1 MNPPTIQTDNLSP
14 RMVKLRTNDPSNLVL
29 RVTETVMAQQ
39 MDRSMPATAVPPSSP
54 STGIPRLP
62 SQNFDSPSLDIS
74 ISTILGNASTSEP
87 AIAQQVDKVKQL
99 SQENSELEQRLR
111 EIEKRLK
118 DVEEKDRKR
127 KSLQPAAA
135 TNVITVT
142 TPLAPTPRLV
152 YLSSIG
158 TLLHQLDLAPHSIKR
173 ATRARH
179 LTTTLLLLSNTPSCS
194 IMSKFNSRQA
204 SRRGSRRASIDPLRL
219 IPMDKLGVP
228 RLVGES
234 ATNKHRAKAPA
245 AGEDFNVVFIGAGNI
260 MFGSPEGPWN
270 HSFRFEHK
278 LGPRLKVVALIDP
291 ALDRASAVLQ
301 KKRDSFVV
309 SAYQN
314 TKMYKTI
321 DDFAKSMTPEEK
333 PRAIIVGSPPH
344 WRGSDLPGKPVSTG
358 PHTTALDISRRITEA
373 GNVCSVGYM
382 LRYLKAV
389 QMMKQIIE
397 DKELV
402 VMATSARYV
411 CAYEPIAKP
420 DWWDKSRDQG
430 PIVEQGTHFCD
441 LSRYF
446 GGDVD
451 ISSVMAHSVEW
462 DEEPGQLSKIPI
474 DENKIA
480 PENRIPRVTT
490 ATWKYENGAVG
501 TLTHAVALHG
511 TNYSCELEV
520 YLDGYQMRQARR
532 SLSYPNPLHPPP
544 LVTITRRLIDS
555 VMMTHSF
562 QRQVSNL
569 IDVIEHGEGTAE
581 ILSTYEDACKTYE
594 FTWAI
599 RLANAVV
606 CPRIRE
612 SHKLRVW
619 LLAAALPNADHDF
632 SSTITDYT
640 TEETHFAK
648 PFRLSLVQLGGTG
661 DDKAA
666 NLEHAK
672 EMVLKAAQPVDGKKT
687 NLIVLPECFNSP
699 YGHMHFPNY
708 AETIGYK
715 PGEAYDVS
723 ASKSESV
730 KALSTMA
737 KETGIWLLGGSIPE
751 RDEVDDPP
759 KGELVAIHRKVHLF
773 DIDIPGGITFK
784 ESETLTGGTKL
795 TSFETEFGKIG
806 LGICYDVRFPEMAM
820 IAARKGCVAML
831 YPGAF
836 NLTTG
841 PLHWELLQRARAVD
855 NQIYV
860 AMCSPARDMSAGYH
874 AWGHSMV
881 VDPMGKVIATTEH
894 EEAII
899 HADIDPE
906 VIRKTRSGIP
916 VTIQRRFDVYP
927 DVSI

>member
-1 MNPPTIQTDNLSP
+1 MS
-14 RMVKLRTNDPSNLVL
+14 
-29 RVTETVMAQQ
+29 
-39 MDRSMPATAVPPSSP
+39 
-54 STGIPRLP
+54 RL
-62 SQNFDSPSLDIS
+62 
-74 ISTILGNASTSEP
+74 G
-87 AIAQQVDKVKQL
+87 
-99 SQENSELEQRLR
+99 
-111 EIEKRLK
+111 
-118 DVEEKDRKR
+118 
-127 KSLQPAAA
+127 
-135 TNVITVT
+135 
-142 TPLAPTPRLV
+142 
-152 YLSSIG
+152 
-158 TLLHQLDLAPHSIKR
+158 
-173 ATRARH
+173 
-179 LTTTLLLLSNTPSCS
+179 
-194 IMSKFNSRQA
+194 

-219 IPMDKLGVP
+219 IPMDK
-228 RLVGES
+228 
-234 ATNKHRAKAPA
+234 AKAPA

-291 ALDRASAVLQ
+291 ALDRAAAALQ

-309 SAYQN
+309 SAYQD

-321 DDFAKSMTPEEK
+321 DEFAKSMTPSEK
-333 PRAIIVGSPPH
+333 PRAIVVGSPPH
-344 WRGSDLPGKPVSTG
+344 WRGTDLPGRDLELKLLQHFPGVAMFIEKPVSTG
-358 PHTTALDISRRITEA
+358 PYTTALDISRKIEAA
-373 GNVCSVGYM
+373 GNLCSVGYM

-411 CAYEPIAKP
+411 CAYEVIAKP

-462 DEEPGQLSKIPI
+462 DEEPGHLTKIPI
-474 DENKIA
+474 DESKIA

-511 TNYSCELEV
+511 QKYSCELEV
-520 YLDGYQMRQARR
+520 YLDGYQMRLVDPYHIPTLYIRR
-532 SLSYPNPLHPPP
+532 PG
-544 LVTITRRLIDS
+544 D
-555 VMMTHSF
+555 
-562 QRQVSNL
+562 
-569 IDVIEHGEGTAE
+569 
-581 ILSTYEDACKTYE
+581 
-594 FTWAI
+594 
-599 RLANAVV
+599 
-606 CPRIRE
+606 
-612 SHKLRVW
+612 
-619 LLAAALPNADHDF
+619 
-632 SSTITDYT
+632 DY
-640 TEETHFAK
+640 EETYRFGDDDPFFSEATK

-661 DDKAA
+661 SDKAA
-666 NLEHAK
+666 NLAHAK

-687 NLIVLPECFNSP
+687 DLIVLPECFNSP
-699 YGHMHFPNY
+699 YGHMHFPTY

-715 PGEAYDVS
+715 HGEPYDVS
-723 ASKSESV
+723 ASKSDSV
-730 KALSTMA
+730 KALSEMA

-751 RDEVDDPP
+751 RDESDGKLYNTATVYNPQ
-759 KGELVAIHRKVHLF
+759 GELVAIHRKVHLF

-784 ESETLTGGTKL
+784 
-795 TSFETEFGKIG
+795 IG

-820 IAARKGCVAML
+820 VAARKGCVAML

-881 VDPMGKVIATTEH
+881 VDPMGKVISTTEH
-894 EEAII
+894 EEAIV

-906 VIRKTRSGIP
+906 MMRKTRSGIP
-916 VTIQRRFDVYP
+916 VTVQRRFDVYP
-927 DVSI
+927 DVSS

>member
-1 MNPPTIQTDNLSP
+1 MNPPTIQTNNLSP
-14 RMVKLRTNDPSNLVL
+14 HSAEST
-29 RVTETVMAQQ
+29 QI
-39 MDRSMPATAVPPSSP
+39 DRSMPATAVPPSSP

-74 ISTILGNASTSEP
+74 ISAILATADTSDP
-87 AIAQQVDKVKQL
+87 AIAEKANKVKEL

-111 EIEKRLK
+111 EIEQRLK
-118 DVEEKDRKR
+118 AVEEKEKKR
-127 KSLQPAAA
+127 KSLQP
-135 TNVITVT
+135 
-142 TPLAPTPRLV
+142 
-152 YLSSIG
+152 G
-158 TLLHQLDLAPHSIKR
+158 TAL
-173 ATRARH
+173 
-179 LTTTLLLLSNTPSCS
+179 
-194 IMSKFNSRQA
+194 NS
-204 SRRGSRRASIDPLRL
+204 
-219 IPMDKLGVP
+219 
-228 RLVGES
+228 
-234 ATNKHRAKAPA
+234 AKAPA
-245 AGEDFNVVFIGAGNI
+245 AGEDFKVVFIGAGNI

-291 ALDRASAVLQ
+291 ALDRASAALQ

-309 SAYQN
+309 SAYQD

-321 DDFAKSMTPEEK
+321 DDFAKSMTPDDK

-344 WRGSDLPGKPVSTG
+344 WRGSDLPGRDLELKLIKYFPGVAMFIEKPVSTG
-358 PHTTALDISRRITEA
+358 PYTTALNISKQIEAA
-373 GNVCSVGYM
+373 GNICSVGYM

-411 CAYEPIAKP
+411 CAYEAITKP

-430 PIVEQGTHFCD
+430 PVIEQGTHFCD

-462 DEEPGQLSKIPI
+462 DEEPGHLSKLGI

-501 TLTHAVALHG
+501 TMTHAVALHG
-511 TNYSCELEV
+511 KNYSCELEV
-520 YLDGYQMRQARR
+520 YLDGYQMRLVDPYHIPTLYIRR
-532 SLSYPNPLHPPP
+532 PG
-544 LVTITRRLIDS
+544 D
-555 VMMTHSF
+555 
-562 QRQVSNL
+562 
-569 IDVIEHGEGTAE
+569 
-581 ILSTYEDACKTYE
+581 
-594 FTWAI
+594 
-599 RLANAVV
+599 
-606 CPRIRE
+606 
-612 SHKLRVW
+612 
-619 LLAAALPNADHDF
+619 
-632 SSTITDYT
+632 DY
-640 TEETHFAK
+640 EETYRFGDDDPFFSEAMFSANNIYSAASRYTRNMSNSAFEARN
-648 PFRLSLVQLGGTG
+648 FRLSLVQLGGTG
-661 DDKAA
+661 ADKAA
-666 NLEHAK
+666 NLAHAK

-687 NLIVLPECFNSP
+687 DLIVLPECFNSP
-699 YGHMHFPNY
+699 YGHMHFPTY

-715 PGEAYDVS
+715 PGEPYDVS

-730 KALSTMA
+730 KVLSEMA
-737 KETGIWLLGGSIPE
+737 KETGKWLLGGSIPE
-751 RDEVDDPP
+751 RDESDGKLYNTATVYNPQ
-759 KGELVAIHRKVHLF
+759 GELVAIHRKVHLF

-784 ESETLTGGTKL
+784 VGLVLPGRANHNNLDPRKVRHYREALSSLRLKPASYHVNFIRGL
-795 TSFETEFGKIG
+795 LIYRYLEFGKIG

-820 IAARKGCVAML
+820 IAAREGCVAMI

-855 NQIYV
+855 NQMYV
-860 AMCSPARDMSAGYH
+860 AMCSPARDMTAGYH

-881 VDPMGKVIATTEH
+881 VDPMGKVISTTEH

-906 VIRKTRSGIP
+906 MMRKTRSGIP
-916 VTIQRRFDVYP
+916 VTVQRRFDVYP
-927 DVSI
+927 DVSA

>member
-1 MNPPTIQTDNLSP
+1 
-14 RMVKLRTNDPSNLVL
+14 
-29 RVTETVMAQQ
+29 
-39 MDRSMPATAVPPSSP
+39 
-54 STGIPRLP
+54 
-62 SQNFDSPSLDIS
+62 
-74 ISTILGNASTSEP
+74 
-87 AIAQQVDKVKQL
+87 
-99 SQENSELEQRLR
+99 
-111 EIEKRLK
+111 
-118 DVEEKDRKR
+118 
-127 KSLQPAAA
+127 
-135 TNVITVT
+135 
-142 TPLAPTPRLV
+142 
-152 YLSSIG
+152 
-158 TLLHQLDLAPHSIKR
+158 
-173 ATRARH
+173 
-179 LTTTLLLLSNTPSCS
+179 
-194 IMSKFNSRQA
+194 
-204 SRRGSRRASIDPLRL
+204 
-219 IPMDKLGVP
+219 MDK
-228 RLVGES
+228 
-234 ATNKHRAKAPA
+234 AKAPA

-344 WRGSDLPGKPVSTG
+344 WRGSDLPGRNLEIKLLEYFPGVAFFIEKPVSTG

-520 YLDGYQMRQARR
+520 YLDGSSILIISQPFTSAA
-532 SLSYPNPLHPPP
+532 

-599 RLANAVV
+599 RLASERSRANY
-606 CPRIRE
+606 
-612 SHKLRVW
+612 HK
-619 LLAAALPNADHDF
+619 P
-632 SSTITDYT
+632 
-640 TEETHFAK
+640 TEA
-648 PFRLSLVQLGGTG
+648 
-661 DDKAA
+661 
-666 NLEHAK
+666 
-672 EMVLKAAQPVDGKKT
+672 
-687 NLIVLPECFNSP
+687 
-699 YGHMHFPNY
+699 
-708 AETIGYK
+708 
-715 PGEAYDVS
+715 
-723 ASKSESV
+723 
-730 KALSTMA
+730 
-737 KETGIWLLGGSIPE
+737 
-751 RDEVDDPP
+751 
-759 KGELVAIHRKVHLF
+759 
-773 DIDIPGGITFK
+773 
-784 ESETLTGGTKL
+784 
-795 TSFETEFGKIG
+795 
-806 LGICYDVRFPEMAM
+806 
-820 IAARKGCVAML
+820 
-831 YPGAF
+831 
-836 NLTTG
+836 
-841 PLHWELLQRARAVD
+841 
-855 NQIYV
+855 
-860 AMCSPARDMSAGYH
+860 
-874 AWGHSMV
+874 
-881 VDPMGKVIATTEH
+881 
-894 EEAII
+894 
-899 HADIDPE
+899 
-906 VIRKTRSGIP
+906 
-916 VTIQRRFDVYP
+916 
-927 DVSI
+927 